1 MQQQQPMPK
10 KWKLARNS
18 GTITRKVP
26 LCDTKRKGCF
36 PVQRF
41 YKSPLILLVLILL
54 AFGPLQ
60 ALITE
65 GIPGI
70 TSWIMDTMLLLPA
83 IIIALSFHEFA
94 HAKMADLSGDPTP
107 RSMGRVTIDPKAH
120 IDPLGMIALIFI
132 HFGWGKP
139 VVINPDN
146 FRNRK
151 RDSILVGLSGVTVN
165 LILAVLFGGIIF
177 LIGRLTP
184 DFFYGDFG
192 HILGYMLIEIVIINV
207 TIMLFNLLPIPPLDG
222 FGVLADL
229 FNLHGTGFYRTVY
242 QNSMVIL
249 MVAIILDIPSMLL
262 STPLVYIVNFIMSG
276 IYNVPDWWYLLA

>member
-1 MQQQQPMPK
+1 MPK
-10 KWKLARNS
+10 KWKLAQIS
-18 GTITRKVP
+18 GTITRKCHHSNQV
-26 LCDTKRKGCF
+26 KKGRL
-36 PVQRF
+36 PVQRLF
-41 YKSPLILLVLILL
+41 KSPLILLVLILL
-54 AFGPLQ
+54 AFGPVQ
-60 ALITE
+60 ALMTD
-65 GIPGI
+65 GLPGI
-70 TSWIMDTMLLLPA
+70 TAWIMDTMLLLPG

-120 IDPLGMIALIFI
+120 IDPFGMIALIFI

-139 VVINPDN
+139 VIINPDN
-146 FRNRK
+146 FKNKK

-177 LIGRLTP
+177 IIGGRNP
-184 DFFYGDFG
+184 AFFAEGFG
-192 HILGYMLIEIVIINV
+192 HIVGYMLMEIVIINV

-229 FNLHGTGFYRTVY
+229 FNLHDTNFYRTVY

-249 MVAIILDIPSMLL
+249 MVAIILDIPSKLL

-276 IYNVPDWWYLLA
+276 IYNMPDWWYLLA